1 MLCPNDMNQKLTF
14 SLFRLPVWISKN
26 ISQVQSRRSLT
37 QRLLAWFQ
45 SEYDEHVKSWEE
57 HNERDFLDLYIG
69 EHKKANEEQNDKSSF
84 FGEMGSAN
92 FLLTMYDLF
101 LAGSETT
108 STTLTW

>member
-1 MLCPNDMNQKLTF
+1 MNQTLTF
-14 SLFRLPVWISKN
+14 FLFRLPVWISKN
-26 ISQVQSRRSLT
+26 ISQVQGWRSLI

-57 HNERDFLDLYIG
+57 DNQRDFLDLYIG

-84 FGEMGSAN
+84 HGEMGSAN

>member
-1 MLCPNDMNQKLTF
+1 
-14 SLFRLPVWISKN
+14 
-26 ISQVQSRRSLT
+26 VQGWRSLI

-45 SEYDEHVKSWEE
+45 SEYDEHLKSWEE
-57 HNERDFLDLYIG
+57 DSPRDFLDLYIG
-69 EHKKANEEQNDKSSF
+69 EHKKANKEQNDTSSF
-84 FGEMGSAN
+84 YGEMGSAN

>member
-1 MLCPNDMNQKLTF
+1 MIFKKSFTRFAL
-14 SLFRLPVWISKN
+14 
-26 ISQVQSRRSLT
+26 
-37 QRLLAWFQ
+37 Q
-45 SEYDEHVKSWEE
+45 SECCNFNLIKGHVIYNLAYTYK
-57 HNERDFLDLYIG
+57 FQLKTTIDLYIG

>member
-1 MLCPNDMNQKLTF
+1 MQG
-14 SLFRLPVWISKN
+14 W
-26 ISQVQSRRSLT
+26 RSLI

-45 SEYDEHVKSWEE
+45 SEYDEHLKSWEE
-57 HNERDFLDLYIG
+57 DSPRDFLDLYIG
-69 EHKKANEEQNDKSSF
+69 EQKKANEEHNDNSSF
-84 FGEMGSAN
+84 YGEMGSAN